1 MNLYINHYKQLVGQN
16 NKIRKFLI
24 ATHGT
29 FSAGVRSSLD
39 LIIGAQQNL
48 FIIQAY
54 IDQNIKIEDEI
65 KQVLEQISEHD
76 ELIIFSDIL
85 GGSVTNQ
92 LLQQALKPNIHIIS
106 GFNLPLLIDVML
118 GDAETPIEEVIN
130 DAIINAK
137 EQMVY
142 VSKRINFEKQ
152 TGIE

>member
-1 MNLYINHYKQLVGQN
+1 MKPAYKT
-16 NKIRKFLI
+16 RKYLI

-29 FSAGVRSSLD
+29 FSAGIKSSLEM
-39 LIIGAQQNL
+39 IIGNTEHL

-54 IDQNIKIEDEI
+54 IDQHIAIEDEI

-92 LLQQALKPNIHIIS
+92 LLQQALKPNIHIVS
-106 GFNLPLLIDVML
+106 GFNLPLLIDVIL
-118 GDAETPIEEVIN
+118 SDAETPVEQVIS

-152 TGIE
+152 IGIE

>member
-1 MNLYINHYKQLVGQN
+1 MDQAHKT
-16 NKIRKFLI
+16 RKYLI

-29 FSAGVRSSLD
+29 FSAGVKSSLD
-39 LIIGAQQNL
+39 MIIGNTEHL

-54 IDQNIKIEDEI
+54 IDQNIAIEDEI
-65 KQVLEQISEHD
+65 RQVLEQINEDD

-92 LLQQALKPNIHIIS
+92 LLQQGMKPNIHIIS

-118 GDAETPIEEVIN
+118 GDAGTPIDEVISS
-130 DAIINAK
+130 AIINAK

-142 VSKRINFEKQ
+142 TSKLINFEKQ
-152 TGIE
+152 IGLE

>member
-1 MNLYINHYKQLVGQN
+1 MGQD
-16 NKIRKFLI
+16 NKTRKFLI

-39 LIIGAQQNL
+39 MIIGAQENL

-54 IDQNIKIEDEI
+54 IDQNIAIEDQI
-65 KQVLEQISEHD
+65 KQLLEQISEND

-106 GFNLPLLIDVML
+106 GFNLPLLVDVML
-118 GDAETPIEEVIN
+118 GDAETPVDEVIDN
-130 DAIINAK
+130 AIINAK

-142 VSKRINFEKQ
+142 VSKLINFEKQ
-152 TGIE
+152 IGLE

>member
-1 MNLYINHYKQLVGQN
+1 MESAHKT
-16 NKIRKFLI
+16 RKYLI

-29 FSAGVRSSLD
+29 FSAGVRSSIEM
-39 LIIGAQQNL
+39 IIGNIEHL
-48 FIIQAY
+48 LIIQAY
-54 IDQNIKIEDEI
+54 IDQNIVIEDEI

-118 GDAETPIEEVIN
+118 GDAETPVDEVIN
-130 DAIINAK
+130 NAIINAK

-142 VSKRINFEKQ
+142 VSKLINFEKQ
-152 TGIE
+152 IGLE